1 MGLGSMVQRVAHY
14 LLARPL
20 LLLLLGTD
28 IIFIT
33 IHVWLWARGD
43 LPWEFNLGRQASY
56 PEIFQYLK
64 WLTAT
69 LLCVFAFVHRR
80 DALYLAWAALFLYLL
95 LDDSLELHETISA
108 VLAQNYQVAARYGLR
123 GKDFMEI
130 AVSLSAATVLLGAIA
145 LCYWRSKEDPAR
157 ALTRGLLPWLVLLAF
172 CGIALE
178 MVKRQ
183 LRTIYGWGWVSII
196 GEVLEDGGEMIAAS
210 FLTATVARAAFL
222 WRADHR
228 RPSLAAGKA
237 VS

>member
-33 IHVWLWARGD
+33 VHVWLWARGD

-69 LLCVFAFVHRR
+69 LLCAVAFVHRR

-108 VLAQNYQVAARYGLR
+108 ILAQNFQVAARYGLR

-130 AVSLSAATVLLGAIA
+130 AVSLSAATMLLGAIA

-157 ALTRGLLPWLVLLAF
+157 TLTWALLPWLSLLAF

-183 LRTIYGWGWVSII
+183 LRTIYGWDWVSII

-210 FLTATVARAAFL
+210 FLAATVVYAVLRSGAPIG
-222 WRADHR
+222 RS
-228 RPSLAAGKA
+228 PPAAGR
-237 VS
+237 VIP